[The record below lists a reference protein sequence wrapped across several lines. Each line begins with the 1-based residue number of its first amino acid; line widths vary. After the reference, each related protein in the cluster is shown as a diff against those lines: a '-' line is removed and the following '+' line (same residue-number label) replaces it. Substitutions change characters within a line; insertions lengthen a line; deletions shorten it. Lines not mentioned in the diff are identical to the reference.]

1 MIFVIY
7 GQERYLM
14 EKQLEKLKK
23 QLNCHDELL
32 NFGSYDLE
40 QAPIEAVIQDLATP
54 GFLAENKMVV
64 VKNPWFLTG
73 VKSKVQV
80 DDAKIQKCLDLS
92 DEHNHLVFYLNYE
105 KLDERK
111 KIVKQLNQVGKVF
124 KFSPLTEQKLSDSY
138 RQMIAKQG
146 ATITND
152 ALQLLLL
159 RHSGGLLE
167 AIANV
172 EKLTLYSKVIDK
184 DVVAKVVLKPLEEN
198 IFELQNAILKND
210 RARMLQIYRDL
221 MVLNEEPIKLIVLL
235 GNALRLLYQVSL
247 LDRKGYNDG
256 EIAKMLNINRFR
268 LKYIREDSKYH
279 SLEQI
284 QDLLNQL
291 AQLDFQIKT
300 GRIDKKLGFE
310 LFLLKI

>member
-7 GQERYLM
+7 GQEHYLM

-23 QLNCHDELL
+23 QLNCNEQLL
-32 NFGSYDLE
+32 NFCSYDLE
-40 QAPIEAVIQDLATP
+40 QTPLEVVVQDLATP

-64 VKNPWFLTG
+64 VKNPLFLTAL
-73 VKSKVQV
+73 KSKMKH
-80 DDAKIQKCLDLS
+80 DEPKIQKCLDLS
-92 DEHNHLVFYLNYE
+92 DDHNHLVFYLNYD

-111 KIVKQLNQVGKVF
+111 KIVKKITQIGKIYRF
-124 KFSPLTEQKLSDSY
+124 APLTHQKLSDSY
-138 RQMIAKQG
+138 RQMIAKKQ
-146 ATITND
+146 ATISNE
-152 ALQLLLL
+152 ALDLLLV

-172 EKLTLYSKVIDK
+172 EKLTLYTKNIGREA
-184 DVVAKVVLKPLEEN
+184 VAKVILKPLEEN
-198 IFELQNAILKND
+198 IFELQNAILKKD
-210 RARMLQIYRDL
+210 RAKMFGIYRDL

-247 LDRKGYNDG
+247 LDRKGYNDA

-268 LKYIREDSKYH
+268 LKYIRENNKYH

-284 QDLLNQL
+284 QELLNRL
-291 AQLDFQIKT
+291 SQLDYQIKT

-310 LFLLKI
+310 LFLLRI

>member
-7 GQERYLM
+7 GQEHYLM

-32 NFGSYDLE
+32 NYSSYDLE
-40 QAPIEAVIQDLATP
+40 QSPIEAVIQDLATP
-54 GFLAENKMVV
+54 GFLADNKLVV
-64 VKNPWFLTG
+64 VRNPMFLTG
-73 VKSKVQV
+73 QKSKIQV
-80 DDAKIQKCLDLS
+80 DDAKIQKCLELC
-92 DEHNHLVFYLNYE
+92 DESNHLVFYLDYD

-111 KIVKQLNQVGKVF
+111 KIVKQLNQIGKIY
-124 KFSPLTEQKLSDSY
+124 KFSSLTHQKLSDSY
-138 RQMIAKQG
+138 RQMIAKRQ

-152 ALQLLLL
+152 ALELLLL

-167 AIANV
+167 AIMNV
-172 EKLTLYSKVIDK
+172 EKLTLYTKDIDREA
-184 DVVAKVVLKPLEEN
+184 VAKVILKPLEEN
-198 IFELQNAILKND
+198 IFELQNAILKKD
-210 RARMLQIYRDL
+210 RSRMFGIYRDL

-235 GNALRLLYQVSL
+235 ANALRLLYQVSL

-279 SLEQI
+279 SLDQI

>member
-1 MIFVIY
+1 
-7 GQERYLM
+7 M
-14 EKQLEKLKK
+14 EKQLEALKK
-23 QLNCHDELL
+23 KLDCHEELL
-32 NFGSYDLE
+32 NYSSYDLE
-40 QAPIEAVIQDLATP
+40 RAPIEAIIQDLATP
-54 GFLAENKMVV
+54 GFLSENKMVV
-64 VKNPWFLTG
+64 VRNPLFLTG

-80 DDAKIQKCLDLS
+80 DDAKVQKCLELS
-92 DEHNHLVFYLNYE
+92 DDNNHLVLFLNHE

-111 KIVKQLNQVGKVF
+111 KIVKQLNQSAKIY
-124 KFSPLTEQKLSDSY
+124 KFAPLTHQKLSDSY
-138 RQMIAKQG
+138 RQMIAKRLC
-146 ATITND
+146 TITDD
-152 ALQLLLL
+152 ALELLLQ

-172 EKLTLYSKVIDK
+172 EKLTLYTKNIDR
-184 DVVAKVVLKPLEEN
+184 DAVAKVILKPLEEN
-198 IFELQNAILKND
+198 VFELQNAILKKD
-210 RARMLQIYRDL
+210 RARMFGIYHDL
-221 MVLNEEPIKLIVLL
+221 MVLNEEPVKLIVLL

-268 LKYIREDSKYH
+268 LKYIREDSSHH
-279 SLEQI
+279 SLEAI
-284 QDLLNQL
+284 QELLNRL

>member
-7 GQERYLM
+7 GQEHYLM

-32 NFGSYDLE
+32 NYSSYDLE

-54 GFLAENKMVV
+54 GFLADNKMVV
-64 VKNPWFLTG
+64 VRNPLFLTG
-73 VKSKVQV
+73 QKSKVQV
-80 DDAKIQKCLDLS
+80 DDAKIQKCLELC
-92 DEHNHLVFYLNYE
+92 DEFNHLVFYLDYD

-111 KIVKQLNQVGKVF
+111 KIVKQLNQIGKIY
-124 KFSPLTEQKLSDSY
+124 KFSSLTHQKMSDSY
-138 RQMIAKQG
+138 RQMIAKRQ

-152 ALQLLLL
+152 ALELLLL

-167 AIANV
+167 AIMNV
-172 EKLTLYSKVIDK
+172 EKLTLYTKTIDREA
-184 DVVAKVVLKPLEEN
+184 VAKVILKPLEEN
-198 IFELQNAILKND
+198 IFELQNAILKKD
-210 RARMLQIYRDL
+210 RSKMFGIYRDL

-235 GNALRLLYQVSL
+235 ANALRLLYQVSL

-279 SLEQI
+279 SLDQI